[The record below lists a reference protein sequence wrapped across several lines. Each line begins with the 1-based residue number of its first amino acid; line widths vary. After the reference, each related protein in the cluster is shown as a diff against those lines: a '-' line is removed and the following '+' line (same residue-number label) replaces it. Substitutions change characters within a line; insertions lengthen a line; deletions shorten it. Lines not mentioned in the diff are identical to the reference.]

1 MFGVDSGHRPVS
13 GGLARAAVF
22 GVNDG
27 LVSSA
32 ASTMG
37 FAGSGVDSSCPAA
50 GSTSVRPRQRR
61 GRVDV
66 ALRAGVAEAS
76 DGCGGPTRRASPV
89 ISC

>member
-1 MFGVDSGHRPVS
+1 MFGVDNGHRSVS

-32 ASTMG
+32 ALILG

-50 GSTSVRPRQRR
+50 GSNDSTPARTSSPARSKRR
-61 GRVDV
+61 S
-66 ALRAGVAEAS
+66 LRTLS
-76 DGCGGPTRRASPV
+76 DS
-89 ISC
+89 SW